1 MTLIVLR
8 HCRRELLCKVTT
20 EKTVRKIKF
29 QRLEQSF
36 QPLEQFYCKWIIIL
50 NFASK
55 IQYQTRIMARNIKK
69 KEYEKLK
76 RAAYEYIVI
85 QEYSQRETA
94 EMLGIS
100 EKTLSDWARAG
111 NWRELRKA
119 RQSAVST
126 ANNNLKNIISL
137 LSAERLNKEN
147 EIHEAQH
154 AGDKELEL
162 KLRKEA
168 SIISDDISKINKSL
182 KDNEKSNGITL
193 GLYIDIMD
201 NIFNNLRVS
210 NLKIRCPK
218 CRTEIDLYSE
228 TLEFQ
233 AALIQ
238 RKTIELG

>member
-1 MTLIVLR
+1 MP
-8 HCRRELLCKVTT
+8 K
-20 EKTVRKIKF
+20 KT
-29 QRLEQSF
+29 S
-36 QPLEQFYCKWIIIL
+36 
-50 NFASK
+50 
-55 IQYQTRIMARNIKK
+55 K

-76 RAAYEYIVI
+76 RAAYEYVVV
-85 QEYSQRETA
+85 QDYTQSETA

-100 EKTLSDWARAG
+100 EKTLSDWARG
-111 NWRELRKA
+111 GGWRELRKA

-137 LSAERLNKEN
+137 LSEERLRIET
-147 EIHEAQH
+147 EIHEAQRT
-154 AGDKELEL
+154 GDKEMEL

-168 SIISDDISKINKSL
+168 SVISDDISKINKSL

-201 NIFNNLRVS
+201 NIFNNMRVS
-210 NLKIRCPK
+210 NLKIKCPK
-218 CRTEIDLYSE
+218 CGTEIDLYGE

-233 AALIQ
+233 AMLIQ